1 MTLPAATAAQIRRT
15 VARVVLNPI
24 TVWAAFVVAHLWL
37 GLLNIYAPGLPF
49 GDVTRVYRFWIDE
62 GFGLHFWVGID
73 SVWVYPIVALVP
85 MLLAASFGAD
95 QYGSTWL
102 SMVMVLNAV
111 AFGFITGWGR
121 SRERV
126 TTAWWWIGFL
136 VLLGP
141 IALGRIDSVSVPMAM
156 VGVILIA
163 SRPRAAAIVLTIAA
177 WIKVWPAA
185 ILLAAA
191 ISLRNRWRIVATGAI
206 VTAAIIVVALGL
218 GSGENVL
225 SFITQQTGRGLQPE
239 SPVATFF
246 MWQALAR
253 VPGALVYYDQSILSY
268 GVRGP
273 GDSIAIAI
281 MTPLLALAVIV
292 IALLG
297 VRAMRAG
304 AAPGV
309 LFPPLALALTTA
321 LIAFNKV
328 GSPQFIAWLA
338 VPIVLG
344 IATRAAGHGRSFRVP
359 AILGLVTAAL
369 TQLIYPYL
377 YSWLIYL
384 NPLLVAAL
392 TVRNILEFVLLG
404 WAIVAV
410 VRAPLGTGDLDED
423 EDHWLP
429 AVWPLGTTR
438 HAGEEGT
445 GEVPH
450 PVSKQA
456 KES

>member
-1 MTLPAATAAQIRRT
+1 MTVDAPLRGR
-15 VARVVLNPI
+15 ARSVLITIMSSPI
-24 TVWAAFVVAHLWL
+24 TVWAAFVLVHLWL
-37 GLLNIYAPGLPF
+37 GLLNLYAPGLPF
-49 GDVTRVYRFWIDE
+49 GDVTLVYRFWMDQ

-85 MLLAASFGAD
+85 MLISASFGAG

-102 SMVMVLNAV
+102 SMVMILNAI
-111 AFGFITGWGR
+111 AFGFVTGWGR
-121 SRERV
+121 SRARV
-126 TTAWWWIGFL
+126 STAWWWLGFL

-141 IALGRIDSVSVPMAM
+141 IALGRIDSVSVPLAM

-163 SRPRAAAIVLTIAA
+163 SRPRAAAIVLTIAT
-177 WIKVWPAA
+177 WIKVWPVA
-185 ILLAAA
+185 IILAAV
-191 ISLRNRWRIVATGAI
+191 ISLRNRWRIVATGVL

-218 GSGENVL
+218 GSGTNVL
-225 SFITQQTGRGLQPE
+225 SFITEQTGRGLQPE
-239 SPVATFF
+239 SPVATIF
-246 MWQALAR
+246 MWQALAG

-273 GDSIAIAI
+273 GDAIAIAV
-281 MTPLLALAVIV
+281 MTPLLALAVIA

-297 VRAMRAG
+297 VRAVRAG
-304 AAPGV
+304 AAPGA

-328 GSPQFIAWLA
+328 GSPQFMAWLA

-359 AILGLVTAAL
+359 AMLGLLMAVL
-369 TQLIYPYL
+369 TQAIYPYL

-384 NPLLVAAL
+384 NPLLLAAL
-392 TVRNILEFVLLG
+392 TARNILEFVLLG
-404 WAIVAV
+404 WAVVAV
-410 VRAPLGTGDLDED
+410 VRAPLGIGGVDED
-423 EDHWLP
+423 EEHWLP
-429 AVWPLGTTR
+429 SVWPFG
-438 HAGEEGT
+438 AGHDTVEEGT
-445 GEVPH
+445 GAVPQS
-450 PVSKQA
+450 VSQQT